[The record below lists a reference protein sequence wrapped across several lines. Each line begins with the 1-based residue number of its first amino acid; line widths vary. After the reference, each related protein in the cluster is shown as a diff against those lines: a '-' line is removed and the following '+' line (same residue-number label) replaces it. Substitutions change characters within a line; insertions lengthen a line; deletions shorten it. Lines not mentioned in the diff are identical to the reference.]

1 MSDNNSSNGSSNG
14 AAPPLTIVFFG
25 KTGAGKSSTLNRLFG
40 LSFKTDNSVACTK
53 APQFADLERAEH
65 PDLPHERVRVV
76 DLPGIGETVRADRR
90 YARFYEEWVAK
101 ADSLVW
107 VTQADTRAY
116 KRDEIFLLK
125 LAPFFKPRMR
135 LTVALNRVDD
145 FAAEEGAAPFDTAR
159 REPSAHQ
166 LSLLP
171 EKIRDVRGV
180 FEGAVSDGARG
191 REIEVVPYTAF
202 YGWGLQTLKQRIM
215 LKG

>member
-1 MSDNNSSNGSSNG
+1 MSDNSSHGSSNG

-25 KTGAGKSSTLNRLFG
+25 KTGVGKSSTLNRLFG
-40 LSFKTDNSVACTK
+40 LNFKTDNSVACTK
-53 APQFADLERAEH
+53 RPQIVDLARAEH

-76 DLPGIGETVRADRR
+76 DLPGIGETVRADR
-90 YARFYEEWVAK
+90 YYVRFYEEWVAQ

-116 KRDEIFLLK
+116 TRDEIFLLK
-125 LAPFFKPRMR
+125 LAPIFKPQMR
-135 LTVALNRVDD
+135 LTVALNRVDN
-145 FAAEEGAAPFDTAR
+145 FAAEEGAAPFDTVR

-166 LSLLP
+166 LRLLP

-180 FEGAVSDGARG
+180 FKGAMGGAHERK
-191 REIEVVPYTAF
+191 IVVVTYTAF
-202 YGWGLQTLKQRIM
+202 YGWGLPTLKQKIM